1 MLLDRLMQNVKEK
14 IEDKVD
20 EDIEHQLEQ
29 METSQLKSIAL
40 EKNLDS
46 YDKLLM
52 QDIQSKEKVTFA

>member
-20 EDIEHQLEQ
+20 EDIEHQLEH
-29 METSQLKSIAL
+29 MGTVQLKSIAL

-52 QDIQSKEKVTFA
+52 QDIQSKE